1 MLVAGTAFA
10 RGTATGH
17 VNGSAILAAPTP
29 MRALLVIA
37 VAYLIGSIPFSF
49 LVARA
54 FGVRDVRRV
63 GSGNVGATNVLRSA
77 GKAAGA
83 LALLLDL
90 GKGALAVAIAQR
102 LAPADPALPAAAA
115 AVAVVGHTYPVW
127 LGLRGGKG
135 AATGLGA
142 FALLDPVAALV
153 ALPVFFLTI
162 ATTRLASLGS
172 VLGAVSLAM
181 ATLFFRGI
189 DPVAIAALAT
199 AAFIVFRHR
208 SNLRRIVDGSERRL
222 GARGDSHS

>member
-1 MLVAGTAFA
+1 
-10 RGTATGH
+10 
-17 VNGSAILAAPTP
+17 

-90 GKGALAVAIAQR
+90 AKGALAVAIAQR
-102 LAPADPALPAAAA
+102 LAPGDPVLPAAAA

-162 ATTRLASLGS
+162 ATTGFASLGS
-172 VLGAVSLAM
+172 VLGAVGLAM
-181 ATLFFRGI
+181 ATLFFRGM

-199 AAFIVFRHR
+199 AAFILFRHR

-222 GARGDSHS
+222 GARGGSHP